1 MKEIVIIDALRT
13 PVGKYDGALAEY
25 SAEKLGTHVVSAL
38 LSKNKNIK
46 SDVEQVIFG
55 NVLQAGNGQ
64 NIARQIAINSGL
76 STSVPA
82 STINEVCGSGMKA
95 VILAKQLLQLGEA
108 EVVIAGGTESMS
120 NAPILKNRN
129 TEEETLSMLS
139 DGLIDA
145 FSGISMGIIGETI
158 AEQFDVSRADQDR
171 FAQNSQEKAVAADQ
185 AGIFNDEIVALG
197 ELSVDETPR
206 PSSSLEKLATLRTAF
221 KENGTVTA
229 GNSSPVNDG
238 ASALILATKDYA
250 EKHGISYFAEL
261 VESAEV
267 GIDPAIMGVS
277 PIDAIQKLVQ
287 RSGVQLSEIDLFEI
301 NEAFAASSIAVNREL
316 GLKDSQVNIYGGA
329 IALGHAIGSS
339 GAKILTTLGYA
350 LKREQKRYGIASL
363 CIGGGLGLAILLKN
377 PDF

>member
-120 NAPILKNRN
+120 NAPILKNRK

-158 AEQFDVSRADQDR
+158 AEQFDVSRADQDL
-171 FAQNSQEKAVAADQ
+171 FAQNSQEKAVAASQ

-238 ASALILATKDYA
+238 ASALILATKEYA
-250 EKHGISYFAEL
+250 EKHGISYLAEL

>member
-158 AEQFDVSRADQDR
+158 AEQFDVSRADQDL
-171 FAQNSQEKAVAADQ
+171 FAQNSQEKAVAASQ
-185 AGIFNDEIVALG
+185 AG
-197 ELSVDETPR
+197 
-206 PSSSLEKLATLRTAF
+206 
-221 KENGTVTA
+221 
-229 GNSSPVNDG
+229 
-238 ASALILATKDYA
+238 
-250 EKHGISYFAEL
+250 
-261 VESAEV
+261 
-267 GIDPAIMGVS
+267 
-277 PIDAIQKLVQ
+277 
-287 RSGVQLSEIDLFEI
+287 
-301 NEAFAASSIAVNREL
+301 
-316 GLKDSQVNIYGGA
+316 
-329 IALGHAIGSS
+329 
-339 GAKILTTLGYA
+339 
-350 LKREQKRYGIASL
+350 
-363 CIGGGLGLAILLKN
+363 
-377 PDF
+377 